1 MKPSQAICLTLNCK
15 HHKHQAPANS
25 DSASRG
31 NTLSRVTRHQRVTRG
46 FWLARSDLHS
56 PLIGRGPAVSGFV
69 RETHY
74 FNPADIET
82 GGQRPS
88 GSRPGPGASDWS
100 DTALLLAVNG
110 DLIRHL
116 PCQQPWP
123 QPLLQRVHLWQD
135 ARDWQEALL
144 SSSSGQTAGSFYR
157 YFHQSLSFGI
167 SDDNH
172 DEVCWVEILSLLAW
186 PGEKLHC
193 LCHSGLGRSEPR
205 MSSRNVILMW
215 TWTMRKS
222 ILQNLSLM
230 TGVSQYY
237 SSSSLLTR
245 ETRPVLV
252 LTMIQDSDNYFAVNI
267 SQPCIWWPE
276 SAWASRDLGSYKLT
290 DPWLNIWIQTH
301 DTLYCRDKNIQT
313 TRQEASPGL
322 AWPLT
327 NEINTE

>member
-1 MKPSQAICLTLNCK
+1 M
-15 HHKHQAPANS
+15 
-25 DSASRG
+25 
-31 NTLSRVTRHQRVTRG
+31 
-46 FWLARSDLHS
+46 
-56 PLIGRGPAVSGFV
+56 VSGFV

-276 SAWASRDLGSYKLT
+276 SAWAGRDLGSYKLT

-313 TRQEASPGL
+313 TRQEASPGHSL
-322 AWPLT
+322 MRLTLNRKHDNIYIQKPFVFWPFCHIKRYVSPSQPSQQQVRDR
-327 NEINTE
+327 NNTTWTQQRHLKYTPNLFL